1 MDRNREA
8 RRVPMAAAGNGL
20 SRRRHRAGS
29 FRDSPEE
36 DGPVELPEA
45 ARLRD
50 RGGSTK
56 KERDRERDRD
66 RERERERDNRERDR
80 LHSRSKRRRG
90 ERLVMVRGNLDD
102 GGDDSSEESVND
114 DEEYDDGGGGGGG
127 PPSSLK
133 MLPPSSNISPASFS
147 SSLSNHHHNH
157 HHHSHSHNQQ
167 RKNFPLPMSKVFRS
181 PPSPAP
187 VTVTPLVSSWKA
199 ADEMI
204 GVAVPRKA
212 RSACTKRPHESWAS
226 NASGGGGVFASG
238 EQNHRQVSSPAR
250 ASLASPSPPAPTSP
264 SSSNVSAR
272 KKMSSGT
279 KQKPLPPK
287 SSSSKVSS
295 SSPVAVQDEIEIEI
309 AEVLYGM
316 MRMPLAT
323 SKQESTGEE
332 GAKTAAVDV
341 KSRVSSPISNS
352 QTVLQSSTITLAA
365 NSSSSNVS
373 AIVPKRKKP
382 RIVKYDDENSSSL
395 PSRAVK
401 SEAEA
406 PSKSQVPLGDQ
417 LKRSGSGEENSAVLD
432 STNPQPRESHVALDS
447 RSAEKKEN
455 NPPKEETVSPKVE
468 TSSGFKSDGDGA
480 KTSSPE
486 KEKKFEI
493 DLMAPPPV
501 KSTSERG
508 GEMECVAAEAN
519 PKVTEVETEAKP
531 LLKEDVGNAT
541 IIEEKKRPRVVAET
555 EPPKS
560 ERSCEL
566 KLDLDKS
573 DHVAVVSKHHVQKQ
587 APPQQQLLPVPDK
600 TVQATPMPLHM
611 SMPGWPGGLPTMG
624 YMPPTQGVVP
634 TDTSSLSSAPMQPPP
649 HLLFNQPRPKRCA
662 THCYIARNIQS
673 HQQFTK
679 MNPFWPAAAGSAPL
693 YGTKTCNLSL
703 MPPTELQGAVL
714 GRSSNPVPDVN
725 SQSTSKSSDTAQRNQ
740 LLLQQALPPGAAN
753 NMMHGPTFIIP
764 VGQQPHAAAASVR
777 PPNSGNTASSGA
789 TATANSMSGSA
800 SATPTGAPTMTFSYP
815 GMPGNETQYLAIL
828 QNNGY
833 PFPVPAHVGAP
844 PGYRGAPGQPMP
856 FFNGSFYSSQMIQ
869 PPFSQPQKQQQQ
881 PQQAGQM
888 PQSHSPSNQNGSVST
903 SSSAAQKHMQNQQL
917 RPPLN
922 HGNSQGFPTHK
933 VQSQPLSFQQ
943 RQQPRENATQHSET
957 VGEDS
962 PSTAD
967 SRSSRSG
974 IAYGQNYGMQM
985 QPTNLGLM
993 SSAAQGGGVVISSS
1007 KQGEKKSQQQ
1017 GSKAGMES
1025 FQSQGYAMTFATFNG
1040 ASSGGPSL
1048 NMSSIPQNHPMFH
1061 SIPEAARQGYQMMA
1075 ANVAA
1080 AQAAQQ
1086 KMNYSSPSDD
1096 GKSGSNATANKVDE
1110 QRKTGG
1116 ATGKT
1121 SGGQSIAFSNKHDL
1135 ADASVSAVPSGSIVD
1150 TSRLLNLGSALP
1162 QSSSS
1167 MPTSHQQQLMQQ
1179 QQQQQQLM
1187 QQQQQQHMQ
1196 RNQSQQ
1202 PYPTMYLQ
1210 KQQRYATS
1218 VAASAARTKGSVAN
1232 NGSGFPDHSIT
1243 VSPAGASKF
1252 PNANSGFP
1260 QNLVQSSSNQVQSTQ
1275 WKNNSPRATNT
1286 SQAQSPSILS
1296 PSSSAAAAASSL
1308 RNVSHKQQ
1316 SRPQQSQISFAANSK
1331 PLASGSPMQQMQG
1344 GANNRA
1350 PSPPMLVGS
1359 PSTSSVSKN
1368 ASGSPRT
1375 AASASSAVN
1384 KAGQASS
1391 TTHSSS
1397 QQSKNIQS
1405 ASVASSGGGRSNG
1418 PSVLGNPNTSSGSK
1432 SQQQQQQLSKHGLQQ
1447 QAQLFFSNPYMQSQH
1462 QQQQITISPSG
1473 GYYIQR
1479 HQQQPGSTAAA
1490 GATSTPVTLS
1500 GCTTGVVTA
1509 TSDPAKAIAAAAA
1522 AANNVKGGGG
1532 GGMGKTQ
1539 QHQLGPPGFTYV
1551 HAVPS
1556 AVQVKPVDQKQQAGE

>member
-36 DGPVELPEA
+36 DVPVELPEA

-50 RGGSTK
+50 RGGSSK

-114 DEEYDDGGGGGGG
+114 DEEYEDGGVG
-127 PPSSLK
+127 PLSSLK
-133 MLPPSSNISPASFS
+133 MLPPPSSNISPASFS
-147 SSLSNHHHNH
+147 SSHSNHH
-157 HHHSHSHNQQ
+157 HHHSHNHQ
-167 RKNFPLPMSKVFRS
+167 RKNFPPTSKIFRS

-187 VTVTPLVSSWKA
+187 VTPLVSSWKA

-226 NASGGGGVFASG
+226 STTGGGVFASG
-238 EQNHRQVSSPAR
+238 EQIHRQVSPA
-250 ASLASPSPPAPTSP
+250 SNLASPSPPAPTSP

-272 KKMSSGT
+272 KKMPSGT

-287 SSSSKVSS
+287 SASCKLSST
-295 SSPVAVQDEIEIEI
+295 SSPAAVQDEIEIEI

-323 SKQESTGEE
+323 SKQESAGEE
-332 GAKTAAVDV
+332 GSKTALDV
-341 KSRVSSPISNS
+341 KSRVASPISNS

-373 AIVPKRKKP
+373 AIAPKRKKP
-382 RIVKYDDENSSSL
+382 RIIKYDDDNSSSL

-417 LKRSGSGEENSAVLD
+417 LKRSGSGEENSSVLD
-432 STNPQPRESHVALDS
+432 STYPQPRESHAALDS
-447 RSAEKKEN
+447 KSADKKEN

-468 TSSGFKSDGDGA
+468 TSPGFRSDGDGA

-501 KSTSERG
+501 RSTSERG

-531 LLKEDVGNAT
+531 LLKEDGGNAP
-541 IIEEKKRPRVVAET
+541 IIETEEKKRPRAVAET
-555 EPPKS
+555 EPHKS

-566 KLDLDKS
+566 KLDLEKS
-573 DHVAVVSKHHVQKQ
+573 DHVGVVNKHHVQKQ
-587 APPQQQLLPVPDK
+587 PPPQQQQLSAQDK
-600 TVQATPMPLHM
+600 TAQATPMPLHM

-634 TDTSSLSSAPMQPPP
+634 TDTSSLSSSAMQPPP

-693 YGTKTCNLSL
+693 YGSKACNLSL
-703 MPPTELQGAVL
+703 MPPTELQGTVL
-714 GRSSNPVPDVN
+714 GRSSNPVPDKN
-725 SQSTSKSSDTAQRNQ
+725 SQSTTTSSDTAQRNQ
-740 LLLQQALPPGAAN
+740 ILLQQALPLGAAN

-764 VGQQPHAAAASVR
+764 VGQQPPAAAASVR
-777 PPNSGNTASSGA
+777 PPNSSNTASSGA
-789 TATANSMSGSA
+789 TATANTMNGPA
-800 SATPTGAPTMTFSYP
+800 SATPAGAPTMTFSYP
-815 GMPGNETQYLAIL
+815 GMPGSETQYLAIL

-833 PFPVPAHVGAP
+833 PFPVPAHVGAQP
-844 PGYRGAPGQPMP
+844 AFRGAPGQPMP

-869 PPFSQPQKQQQQ
+869 PPFSQPQKQQSQQ
-881 PQQAGQM
+881 QQAGQM

-903 SSSAAQKHMQNQQL
+903 SSSAAQKHLQNQQL
-917 RPPLN
+917 RPPIN

-943 RQQPRENATQHSET
+943 RHQPRENTPQHSET

-967 SRSSRSG
+967 SRSSRSS

-993 SSAAQGGGVVISSS
+993 SSAAPGGGVVVSSS
-1007 KQGEKKSQQQ
+1007 KHGEKKSQQQ

-1040 ASSGGPSL
+1040 ASTAPSL

-1061 SIPEAARQGYQMMA
+1061 SNPEAARQGYQMMA

-1086 KMNYSSPSDD
+1086 KMNYGAPSDD
-1096 GKSGSNATANKVDE
+1096 GKSGSNATNTMEE
-1110 QRKTGG
+1110 QRKTGGG

-1121 SGGQSIAFSNKHDL
+1121 SGVNGGQSIAFSNKHDL

-1179 QQQQQQLM
+1179 QQQQLMQQQQQQLM
-1187 QQQQQQHMQ
+1187 QQQQQHMQ
-1196 RNQSQQ
+1196 RSQSQQ

-1243 VSPAGASKF
+1243 VSPAGAVKF

-1260 QNLVQSSSNQVQSTQ
+1260 QNLVQSGSNQVQSTQ
-1275 WKNNSPRATNT
+1275 WKTNSPRTTNT
-1286 SQAQSPSILS
+1286 AQAQSPSILS
-1296 PSSSAAAAASSL
+1296 PSSSAAASSL

-1331 PLASGSPMQQMQG
+1331 PMASGSPMQQMQG

-1359 PSTSSVSKN
+1359 PSASSVSKN
-1368 ASGSPRT
+1368 AGGSPRT
-1375 AASASSAVN
+1375 TASASSAVN

-1397 QQSKNIQS
+1397 QPSKNLQS
-1405 ASVASSGGGRSNG
+1405 ASVASSTGGRNNG
-1418 PSVLGNPNTSSGSK
+1418 PSVLGNPTTSSGSK
-1432 SQQQQQQLSKHGLQQ
+1432 SQQQQQQQLSKHGLQQ

-1490 GATSTPVTLS
+1490 GATCTPVTLS
-1500 GCTTGVVTA
+1500 GCTTGAVTA

-1532 GGMGKTQ
+1532 GMGKTP

-1556 AVQVKPVDQKQQAGE
+1556 AVQVKPADQKQQAGE

>member
-1 MDRNREA
+1 M
-8 RRVPMAAAGNGL
+8 
-20 SRRRHRAGS
+20 
-29 FRDSPEE
+29 
-36 DGPVELPEA
+36 
-45 ARLRD
+45 
-50 RGGSTK
+50 
-56 KERDRERDRD
+56 
-66 RERERERDNRERDR
+66 
-80 LHSRSKRRRG
+80 
-90 ERLVMVRGNLDD
+90 
-102 GGDDSSEESVND
+102 
-114 DEEYDDGGGGGGG
+114 
-127 PPSSLK
+127 PSG
-133 MLPPSSNISPASFS
+133 
-147 SSLSNHHHNH
+147 
-157 HHHSHSHNQQ
+157 
-167 RKNFPLPMSKVFRS
+167 
-181 PPSPAP
+181 
-187 VTVTPLVSSWKA
+187 T
-199 ADEMI
+199 
-204 GVAVPRKA
+204 
-212 RSACTKRPHESWAS
+212 
-226 NASGGGGVFASG
+226 
-238 EQNHRQVSSPAR
+238 
-250 ASLASPSPPAPTSP
+250 
-264 SSSNVSAR
+264 
-272 KKMSSGT
+272 T

-287 SSSSKVSS
+287 SSSGKLSS
-295 SSPVAVQDEIEIEI
+295 SSPPVAVQDEIEIEI

-316 MRMPLAT
+316 MRMPLAA
-323 SKQESTGEE
+323 SKQESAGEE
-332 GAKTAAVDV
+332 GAKTAVVDV

-352 QTVLQSSTITLAA
+352 QTVVQSSTITLAA
-365 NSSSSNVS
+365 NSSSSNVN
-373 AIVPKRKKP
+373 AIVPKRKRP

-406 PSKSQVPLGDQ
+406 PSKSQVPLGDH
-417 LKRSGSGEENSAVLD
+417 LKRSGSGEENTSALD
-432 STNPQPRESHVALDS
+432 STNSQPRESNALLDS
-447 RSAEKKEN
+447 RSGEKKES

-468 TSSGFKSDGDGA
+468 TSPGIRSDGDGA
-480 KTSSPE
+480 KISSPE

-501 KSTSERG
+501 RSTSERG
-508 GEMECVAAEAN
+508 GEMECVAAEAS
-519 PKVTEVETEAKP
+519 PKVTEVETETKP
-531 LLKEDVGNAT
+531 LLKEDGGNAT
-541 IIEEKKRPRVVAET
+541 IIESVEKKRPRAVAEA
-555 EPPKS
+555 EPHKS
-560 ERSCEL
+560 ERICEL
-566 KLDLDKS
+566 QLDLEKS
-573 DHVAVVSKHHVQKQ
+573 DQVGVVNKHHVQKQ
-587 APPQQQLLPVPDK
+587 PPPQQQQQQQISVPDK
-600 TVQATPMPLHM
+600 TAQATPMPLHM

-634 TDTSSLSSAPMQPPP
+634 TDTSSLSSAAMQPT

-679 MNPFWPAAAGSAPL
+679 MNPFWPAAVGSAPL
-693 YGTKTCNLSL
+693 YGTKACNLSL
-703 MPPTELQGAVL
+703 MPPTELQGTVL

-725 SQSTSKSSDTAQRNQ
+725 SQSTSKSSDAGQRNQ
-740 LLLQQALPPGAAN
+740 ILLQQALPAN

-777 PPNSGNTASSGA
+777 PPSSGNTASSGA
-789 TATANSMSGSA
+789 AATANSMNGPA
-800 SATPTGAPTMTFSYP
+800 SATPAGAPTMTFSYP

-833 PFPVPAHVGAP
+833 PFPVPAHVGAQSA
-844 PGYRGAPGQPMP
+844 YRGAPGQPMP
-856 FFNGSFYSSQMIQ
+856 FYNGSFYSSQMIQ
-869 PPFSQPQKQQQQ
+869 PPFSQPQKQPQQ
-881 PQQAGQM
+881 PQQQAGQM
-888 PQSHSPSNQNGSVST
+888 PQSNSPSNQNGSVST
-903 SSSAAQKHMQNQQL
+903 SSSAAQKHLQNQQL

-943 RQQPRENATQHSET
+943 RHQPRDNTPQHSET

-967 SRSSRSG
+967 SRSSRSS

-993 SSAAQGGGVVISSS
+993 SSATPGGGVVVSSS
-1007 KQGEKKSQQQ
+1007 KHGEKKTQQQ

-1040 ASSGGPSL
+1040 ASSAPSL

-1061 SIPEAARQGYQMMA
+1061 TMPEAARQGYQMMA

-1086 KMNYSSPSDD
+1086 KMNYGAPSDD
-1096 GKSGSNATANKVDE
+1096 GKSGSNATANTMEE
-1110 QRKTGG
+1110 QRKTGGG

-1121 SGGQSIAFSNKHDL
+1121 SGVNGGQSIVFSNKHDL
-1135 ADASVSAVPSGSIVD
+1135 TDTSASAVPSGSIVD

-1179 QQQQQQLM
+1179 QQQQLM
-1187 QQQQQQHMQ
+1187 QIQQQQHMQ
-1196 RNQSQQ
+1196 RSQSQQ

-1243 VSPAGASKF
+1243 VSPAGAAKF

-1275 WKNNSPRATNT
+1275 WKNNSPRTTNT
-1286 SQAQSPSILS
+1286 SQPQSPSILS
-1296 PSSSAAAAASSL
+1296 PSSAAAASSL

-1331 PLASGSPMQQMQG
+1331 PMASGSPMQQMQG

-1350 PSPPMLVGS
+1350 PSPPVLVGS

-1375 AASASSAVN
+1375 TASASSAVN

-1397 QQSKNIQS
+1397 QPSKNLQS
-1405 ASVASSGGGRSNG
+1405 ASVASSTGGRNNG
-1418 PSVLGNPNTSSGSK
+1418 PSVLGNPTASSGSK
-1432 SQQQQQQLSKHGLQQ
+1432 SQQQQQQQLSKHGLQQ
-1447 QAQLFFSNPYMQSQH
+1447 QAQLFFSNSYLQSQH
-1462 QQQQITISPSG
+1462 QQQQQITMSPSG

-1490 GATSTPVTLS
+1490 GASCTPVTLS
-1500 GCTTGVVTA
+1500 GCTTGTVTA

-1522 AANNVKGGGG
+1522 AANNVKGGG

-1556 AVQVKPVDQKQQAGE
+1556 AVQVKPADQKQQAACAGDTKDFKVGRKETGQATQK

>member
-1 MDRNREA
+1 MGSKYREIEERKREKEAEAIREMDRNREA

-36 DGPVELPEA
+36 DVPVELPEA

-50 RGGSTK
+50 RGGSSK

-80 LHSRSKRRRG
+80 LHNRSKRRRG
-90 ERLVMVRGNLDD
+90 ERLVMVHGDD

-114 DEEYDDGGGGGGG
+114 DEEYDDGGGG

-133 MLPPSSNISPASFS
+133 MLPPSSNISAASFS
-147 SSLSNHHHNH
+147 SSLSNHHHH
-157 HHHSHSHNQQ
+157 HHHSHNHQ
-167 RKNFPLPMSKVFRS
+167 RKNFPPTSKVFRS

-187 VTVTPLVSSWKA
+187 VTPVVSSWKA

-226 NASGGGGVFASG
+226 SASGGGVFASG
-238 EQNHRQVSSPAR
+238 EQIHRQVSPA
-250 ASLASPSPPAPTSP
+250 SNLASPSPPAPTSP

-272 KKMSSGT
+272 KKMPSGT

-287 SSSSKVSS
+287 PAPCKLSSS

-316 MRMPLAT
+316 MRMPLAA
-323 SKQESTGEE
+323 SKQESAGEE
-332 GAKTAAVDV
+332 GAKTAVDV

-352 QTVLQSSTITLAA
+352 QALLQSSTTTLAA

-382 RIVKYDDENSSSL
+382 RIIKYDDENSSNL

-406 PSKSQVPLGDQ
+406 PTKSQVPLGDQ
-417 LKRSGSGEENSAVLD
+417 LKRSGSAEESSAVLD
-432 STNPQPRESHVALDS
+432 STNPQPRESNASLDS

-468 TSSGFKSDGDGA
+468 TSPGFRSDGDGA
-480 KTSSPE
+480 KISSPA

-501 KSTSERG
+501 RSTSERG

-519 PKVTEVETEAKP
+519 PKVTEVVTEAKP
-531 LLKEDVGNAT
+531 LLKEDGGNAT
-541 IIEEKKRPRVVAET
+541 IESEEKKRSRAVAEA
-555 EPPKS
+555 EPHKS

-566 KLDLDKS
+566 KLDLKKS
-573 DHVAVVSKHHVQKQ
+573 DNVGVVNKHHVQKQ
-587 APPQQQLLPVPDK
+587 APPQQQQQQQQQQPSIPDK
-600 TVQATPMPLHM
+600 TAQATPMPLHM

-634 TDTSSLSSAPMQPPP
+634 ADTTSSLSSAAMQPPP

-673 HQQFTK
+673 HQQFIK

-693 YGTKTCNLSL
+693 YGTKACNLSL
-703 MPPTELQGAVL
+703 MPPTELQGTVL
-714 GRSSNPVPDVN
+714 GRSSNPGPDVN
-725 SQSTSKSSDTAQRNQ
+725 SQSTSKGSDTGQRNQ
-740 LLLQQALPPGAAN
+740 ILLQQALPPGAAN

-777 PPNSGNTASSGA
+777 PNSGNTGSSGA
-789 TATANSMSGSA
+789 TATANSMNGSA
-800 SATPTGAPTMTFSYP
+800 SATPAGAPTMTFSYP

-833 PFPVPAHVGAP
+833 PFQVPAHVGAP
-844 PGYRGAPGQPMP
+844 PAYRGAPGQPMP

-881 PQQAGQM
+881 PQQQQAGQI

-903 SSSAAQKHMQNQQL
+903 SSSAAQKHLQNQQL
-917 RPPLN
+917 RPPIN

-943 RQQPRENATQHSET
+943 RHQHRENTPQHSET

-967 SRSSRSG
+967 SRSSRSSV
-974 IAYGQNYGMQM
+974 AYGQNYGMQM

-993 SSAAQGGGVVISSS
+993 SSAVPGGGVVVSSS
-1007 KQGEKKSQQQ
+1007 KHCEKKSQQQ

-1040 ASSGGPSL
+1040 TSSAPSL

-1061 SIPEAARQGYQMMA
+1061 SMPEAARQGYQMMA

-1086 KMNYSSPSDD
+1086 KMNYSAPSDD
-1096 GKSGSNATANKVDE
+1096 GKSGSNATANTMEE
-1110 QRKTGG
+1110 QRKTG
-1116 ATGKT
+1116 KT
-1121 SGGQSIAFSNKHDL
+1121 SGVNGGQSIAFSNKHDL

-1150 TSRLLNLGSALP
+1150 TSRLLNLGSAMP

-1167 MPTSHQQQLMQQ
+1167 MPTSHQQQLM

-1243 VSPAGASKF
+1243 ISPAGGAKF

-1260 QNLVQSSSNQVQSTQ
+1260 QNLVQSPSNQVQSTQ
-1275 WKNNSPRATNT
+1275 WKNNSPRTT
-1286 SQAQSPSILS
+1286 STAQAQSPSILS

-1331 PLASGSPMQQMQG
+1331 PMASGSPMQQMQG

-1368 ASGSPRT
+1368 AGGSPRT
-1375 AASASSAVN
+1375 TASASSAVN

-1397 QQSKNIQS
+1397 QPSKNLQS
-1405 ASVASSGGGRSNG
+1405 ASVASSTGGRNNG
-1418 PSVLGNPNTSSGSK
+1418 PSVLGNPTTSSGSK
-1432 SQQQQQQLSKHGLQQ
+1432 SQQQQLSKHGLQQ

-1462 QQQQITISPSG
+1462 QQQQQIAISPSG
-1473 GYYIQR
+1473 GYFIQR
-1479 HQQQPGSTAAA
+1479 HQQQPGSAAAA
-1490 GATSTPVTLS
+1490 GATSVTLS
-1500 GCTTGVVTA
+1500 GY
-1509 TSDPAKAIAAAAA
+1509 PAKAIAAAAA
-1522 AANNVKGGGG
+1522 AANNVKGG

-1556 AVQVKPVDQKQQAGE
+1556 AVQVKPADQKQQAGE

>member
-1 MDRNREA
+1 
-8 RRVPMAAAGNGL
+8 
-20 SRRRHRAGS
+20 
-29 FRDSPEE
+29 
-36 DGPVELPEA
+36 
-45 ARLRD
+45 
-50 RGGSTK
+50 
-56 KERDRERDRD
+56 
-66 RERERERDNRERDR
+66 
-80 LHSRSKRRRG
+80 
-90 ERLVMVRGNLDD
+90 
-102 GGDDSSEESVND
+102 
-114 DEEYDDGGGGGGG
+114 
-127 PPSSLK
+127 
-133 MLPPSSNISPASFS
+133 
-147 SSLSNHHHNH
+147 
-157 HHHSHSHNQQ
+157 
-167 RKNFPLPMSKVFRS
+167 
-181 PPSPAP
+181 
-187 VTVTPLVSSWKA
+187 
-199 ADEMI
+199 
-204 GVAVPRKA
+204 
-212 RSACTKRPHESWAS
+212 
-226 NASGGGGVFASG
+226 
-238 EQNHRQVSSPAR
+238 
-250 ASLASPSPPAPTSP
+250 
-264 SSSNVSAR
+264 
-272 KKMSSGT
+272 
-279 KQKPLPPK
+279 
-287 SSSSKVSS
+287 
-295 SSPVAVQDEIEIEI
+295 
-309 AEVLYGM
+309 M

-323 SKQESTGEE
+323 SKQELAGEE
-332 GAKTAAVDV
+332 AAKTVVDGV

-373 AIVPKRKKP
+373 AIAPKRKKP
-382 RIVKYDDENSSSL
+382 RIIKYDDENSSSL

-406 PSKSQVPLGDQ
+406 PSKSQVPSLDQ
-417 LKRSGSGEENSAVLD
+417 LKRSGSGEENSSVLD
-432 STNPQPRESHVALDS
+432 STNPQPRESHAVLDS
-447 RSAEKKEN
+447 KSAEKKEN

-468 TSSGFKSDGDGA
+468 TSPGFRSDGDGA

-501 KSTSERG
+501 RLTSERG

-519 PKVTEVETEAKP
+519 PKVTELETEAKP
-531 LLKEDVGNAT
+531 LLKEDGGNAT
-541 IIEEKKRPRVVAET
+541 IETEEKKRPRAVSEAE
-555 EPPKS
+555 PHKS

-573 DHVAVVSKHHVQKQ
+573 DHVGVVNKHHVQKQ
-587 APPQQQLLPVPDK
+587 PPPQQQQLSVPDK
-600 TVQATPMPLHM
+600 TAQATPMSLHM

-634 TDTSSLSSAPMQPPP
+634 TDTNSLSSAAMQPPP

-693 YGTKTCNLSL
+693 YGTKACNLSL
-703 MPPTELQGAVL
+703 MPPTELQGTVL
-714 GRSSNPVPDVN
+714 GRSSKPVPDVN
-725 SQSTSKSSDTAQRNQ
+725 SQSTPKSSDTAQRNQ
-740 LLLQQALPPGAAN
+740 ILLQQALPPGAAN

-777 PPNSGNTASSGA
+777 PPNSSNTASSGA
-789 TATANSMSGSA
+789 TATANSMNGSA
-800 SATPTGAPTMTFSYP
+800 SATPAGAPTMTFSYP

-844 PGYRGAPGQPMP
+844 PSYRGAPGQPMP

-869 PPFSQPQKQQQQ
+869 PPFSQPQKQQPQQ
-881 PQQAGQM
+881 QQAGQM
-888 PQSHSPSNQNGSVST
+888 PQGHSQSNQNGSVST
-903 SSSAAQKHMQNQQL
+903 SSSAAQKHLQNQQL
-917 RPPLN
+917 RPPIN

-943 RQQPRENATQHSET
+943 RHQPRENTPQHSET

-967 SRSSRSG
+967 SRSSRSSV
-974 IAYGQNYGMQM
+974 AYGQNYGMQM

-993 SSAAQGGGVVISSS
+993 SSTVPGGGVVVSSS
-1007 KQGEKKSQQQ
+1007 KHGEKKSQQQ

-1040 ASSGGPSL
+1040 ASSAPSL
-1048 NMSSIPQNHPMFH
+1048 NMSSIPQNHSMFH

-1080 AQAAQQ
+1080 AQVAQQ
-1086 KMNYSSPSDD
+1086 KMNYSAPSDD
-1096 GKSGSNATANKVDE
+1096 GKSGSNATANTMEE

-1121 SGGQSIAFSNKHDL
+1121 SGVNGGQSIVFSTKHDL
-1135 ADASVSAVPSGSIVD
+1135 ADTPVSAVPTGSIVD

-1179 QQQQQQLM
+1179 QQQLM
-1187 QQQQQQHMQ
+1187 QQQQQHMQ
-1196 RNQSQQ
+1196 RSQSQQ

-1243 VSPAGASKF
+1243 VSPAGAPKF
-1252 PNANSGFP
+1252 PNSNSGFP

-1275 WKNNSPRATNT
+1275 WKNNSPRTTNNA
-1286 SQAQSPSILS
+1286 QAQSPSILS
-1296 PSSSAAAAASSL
+1296 PSSSAAAAAASSL

-1316 SRPQQSQISFAANSK
+1316 SSRPQQSQISFAANSK
-1331 PLASGSPMQQMQG
+1331 PMASGGSPMQQMQG

-1375 AASASSAVN
+1375 TASASSAVN
-1384 KAGQASS
+1384 KASS

-1397 QQSKNIQS
+1397 QPSKNLQS
-1405 ASVASSGGGRSNG
+1405 ASVASSTGGRNNG
-1418 PSVLGNPNTSSGSK
+1418 PSVLGNPTTSSGSK

-1447 QAQLFFSNPYMQSQH
+1447 QAQLFFSNPYLQSQH

-1490 GATSTPVTLS
+1490 GVTCTPVTLS
-1500 GCTTGVVTA
+1500 GCTTGAVTA

-1522 AANNVKGGGG
+1522 ANNVKGG

-1556 AVQVKPVDQKQQAGE
+1556 AVQVKPADQKQQAGE

>member
-1 MDRNREA
+1 VIREEIGAVDLFGSLLLLLSGAQIKEIMGSKYREIEERKREKEAEAIREMDRNREA

-36 DGPVELPEA
+36 DVPVELPEA

-56 KERDRERDRD
+56 KERERERDRD
-66 RERERERDNRERDR
+66 RERERERDR

-90 ERLVMVRGNLDD
+90 ERLVMVHGDD

-114 DEEYDDGGGGGGG
+114 DEEYDDGVG

-133 MLPPSSNISPASFS
+133 MLPPSSNISAASFP
-147 SSLSNHHHNH
+147 SSLSNHHH
-157 HHHSHSHNQQ
+157 HSHNHQ
-167 RKNFPLPMSKVFRS
+167 RKNFPPTSKVFRS

-187 VTVTPLVSSWKA
+187 VTPVVSSWKA

-226 NASGGGGVFASG
+226 SASGGGVFASG
-238 EQNHRQVSSPAR
+238 EQIHRQVSPA
-250 ASLASPSPPAPTSP
+250 SNLASPSPPAPTSP

-272 KKMSSGT
+272 KKMPSGT

-287 SSSSKVSS
+287 SAPCKLS

-316 MRMPLAT
+316 MRMPLAA
-323 SKQESTGEE
+323 SRQESAGEE
-332 GAKTAAVDV
+332 GAKTAVDV

-352 QTVLQSSTITLAA
+352 QAVLQSSTITLAA
-365 NSSSSNVS
+365 NSSSS

-382 RIVKYDDENSSSL
+382 RIIKYDDENSSNL

-417 LKRSGSGEENSAVLD
+417 LKRSGSADENSAVLD
-432 STNPQPRESHVALDS
+432 STNPPPRESNASLDS
-447 RSAEKKEN
+447 RSAEKKEI

-468 TSSGFKSDGDGA
+468 TSPGFRSDGDGA
-480 KTSSPE
+480 KISSPA

-501 KSTSERG
+501 RSTSERG

-519 PKVTEVETEAKP
+519 PKVTEVVTQEAKP
-531 LLKEDVGNAT
+531 LLKEDGGNAT
-541 IIEEKKRPRVVAET
+541 IESEEKKRSRAVAEA
-555 EPPKS
+555 EPHKS

-566 KLDLDKS
+566 KLDLEKS
-573 DHVAVVSKHHVQKQ
+573 DNVGVVNRHHVQKQ
-587 APPQQQLLPVPDK
+587 APPQQQLSIPDK
-600 TVQATPMPLHM
+600 TAQATPMPLHM

-634 TDTSSLSSAPMQPPP
+634 ADTTSSLSSAAMQPPP

-673 HQQFTK
+673 HQQFIK

-693 YGTKTCNLSL
+693 YGTKACNISL
-703 MPPTELQGAVL
+703 MPPTELQGTVL
-714 GRSSNPVPDVN
+714 GRSSNPGPDVN
-725 SQSTSKSSDTAQRNQ
+725 SQSTSKGSDTGQRNQ
-740 LLLQQALPPGAAN
+740 ILLQQALPPGAAN

-777 PPNSGNTASSGA
+777 PNSGNTVSSGA
-789 TATANSMSGSA
+789 TATANSMNGSA
-800 SATPTGAPTMTFSYP
+800 SATPAGAPTMTFSY
-815 GMPGNETQYLAIL
+815 PGNETQYLAIL

-833 PFPVPAHVGAP
+833 PFTVPAHVGAP
-844 PGYRGAPGQPMP
+844 PAYRGAPGQPMP

-881 PQQAGQM
+881 SGQM

-903 SSSAAQKHMQNQQL
+903 SSSAAQKHLQNQQL
-917 RPPLN
+917 RPPIN

-943 RQQPRENATQHSET
+943 RHQHRENTPQHSET

-967 SRSSRSG
+967 SRSARSSV
-974 IAYGQNYGMQM
+974 AYGQNYGMQM
-985 QPTNLGLM
+985 QPTHLGLM
-993 SSAAQGGGVVISSS
+993 SSAAPGGGVVVSSS
-1007 KQGEKKSQQQ
+1007 KHGEKKSQQQ
-1017 GSKAGMES
+1017 GSMAGMES

-1040 ASSGGPSL
+1040 ASSAPSL

-1061 SIPEAARQGYQMMA
+1061 SMPEAARQGYQMMA

-1086 KMNYSSPSDD
+1086 KMNYSAPSDD
-1096 GKSGSNATANKVDE
+1096 GKSGSNATANTMEE
-1110 QRKTGG
+1110 QRKTG
-1116 ATGKT
+1116 KT
-1121 SGGQSIAFSNKHDL
+1121 SGVNGGQSIAFSNKHDL
-1135 ADASVSAVPSGSIVD
+1135 ADASVSA
-1150 TSRLLNLGSALP
+1150 
-1162 QSSSS
+1162 
-1167 MPTSHQQQLMQQ
+1167 
-1179 QQQQQQLM
+1179 
-1187 QQQQQQHMQ
+1187 
-1196 RNQSQQ
+1196 
-1202 PYPTMYLQ
+1202 
-1210 KQQRYATS
+1210 
-1218 VAASAARTKGSVAN
+1218 
-1232 NGSGFPDHSIT
+1232 
-1243 VSPAGASKF
+1243 
-1252 PNANSGFP
+1252 
-1260 QNLVQSSSNQVQSTQ
+1260 NLVQSPSNQVQSTQ
-1275 WKNNSPRATNT
+1275 WKNNSPRTTNT
-1286 SQAQSPSILS
+1286 AQPQSPSILS

-1331 PLASGSPMQQMQG
+1331 PMASGSPMQQMQG

-1368 ASGSPRT
+1368 AGGSPRT
-1375 AASASSAVN
+1375 TASASSAAN

-1397 QQSKNIQS
+1397 QPSKNLQS
-1405 ASVASSGGGRSNG
+1405 ASVASSTGGRNNG
-1418 PSVLGNPNTSSGSK
+1418 PSVLGNPTTSSGSK
-1432 SQQQQQQLSKHGLQQ
+1432 SQQQQLSKHGLQQ

-1462 QQQQITISPSG
+1462 QQQQQITISPSG
-1473 GYYIQR
+1473 GYFIQR

-1490 GATSTPVTLS
+1490 GATPVTLS
-1500 GCTTGVVTA
+1500 GCTTGAVTA

-1522 AANNVKGGGG
+1522 AANNVKGG

-1556 AVQVKPVDQKQQAGE
+1556 AVQVKPADQKQQAEDTEWLGKLRFIACGGDTKDFKVGRKETGQAIHK